1 MALFQG
7 MEDKR
12 LDCDIVIDNILID
25 GFCNVGELTTAREIF
40 SSLFAKGLQ
49 PNVQTYNIMIKGFC
63 KNGLVDEANELL
75 EKMDSNGSPN
85 ERTYN
90 TII

>member
-12 LDCDIVIDNILID
+12 LNCDIVIYNILID